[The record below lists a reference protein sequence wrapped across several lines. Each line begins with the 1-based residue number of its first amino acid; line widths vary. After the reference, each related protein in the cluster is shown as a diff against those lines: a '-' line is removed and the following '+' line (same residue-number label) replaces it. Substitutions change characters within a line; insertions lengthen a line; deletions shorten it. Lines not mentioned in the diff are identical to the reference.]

1 MEFRPCID
9 IHNGKVKQIVGGSLK
24 DQGDQAKENFVA
36 TQDAAFFAE
45 LYKKGGLKGGHIIL
59 LNAADSEYYEKTK
72 EQALGALRAYPGG
85 LQVGGGIHP
94 ENAGEFIEAGASHV
108 IVTSYVF
115 HNGCIDYERL
125 KKMKAAVG
133 AEKLVLDLSCKKTEE
148 GYKVVTDRWQKMTDE
163 IVTIELLEKLS
174 DYCDEFLI
182 HAVDV
187 EGKSSGIEEELTKL
201 LGEYKGN
208 QITYAGG
215 VHSFED
221 LEKLKRLGHDRL
233 NVTIGSSLNLF
244 GGNMEWE
251 KVLAYCKETL

>member
-1 MEFRPCID
+1 MRREKRCLFD
-9 IHNGKVKQIVGGSLK
+9 G
-24 DQGDQAKENFVA
+24 
-36 TQDAAFFAE
+36 
-45 LYKKGGLKGGHIIL
+45 
-59 LNAADSEYYEKTK
+59 NAAD
-72 EQALGALRAYPGG
+72 
-85 LQVGGGIHP
+85 
-94 ENAGEFIEAGASHV
+94 FIEAGASHV
-108 IVTSYVF
+108 SVTSYVF

-125 KKMKAAVG
+125 EKMKAAVG
-133 AEKLVLDLSCKKTEE
+133 AKKLVLDLSCKKTEE
-148 GYKVVTDRWQKMTDE
+148 GYKVVTDRWQKMTEE

-233 NVTIGSSLNLF
+233 NVTIGSSLDLF

-251 KVLAYCKETL
+251 KVLAYCKLRTLQPRPYARVSSVESVLMRYFPYSARSLPFCSCSTMRRPMCQYVSIITAFTAP